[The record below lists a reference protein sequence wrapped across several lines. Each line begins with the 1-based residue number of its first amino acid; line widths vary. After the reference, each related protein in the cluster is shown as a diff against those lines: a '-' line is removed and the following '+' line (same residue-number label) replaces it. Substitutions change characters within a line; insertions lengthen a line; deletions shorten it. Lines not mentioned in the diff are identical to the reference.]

1 MSKENYKEKNKKN
14 QYHHLNRDQRA
25 QIEILVNEVDE
36 NGKRIYSNADIAN
49 KIGVNRTTIWR
60 ELKNR
65 IKSKI
70 NIRSGRIK
78 NKPYNVEDAQYD
90 ADYKRAFSKAVYLVE
105 QYPKLAKF
113 IEDKIKI
120 DKWAPDVIAG
130 YIESHQLYLQEGF
143 TSISTTT
150 IYRAIHYHLLKVTK
164 DDTRRMNKF
173 NKENDCYEQ
182 EKQVPESK
190 KNNSI
195 ELRPDIINNRER
207 FGDWELDTVIS
218 TSKGKHQCL
227 MTLTDRKIRF
237 EIIAKLEGKTSEEV
251 IKKIKKIKSII
262 KNNLNDIIKSI
273 STDNGSE
280 FSAWKEIQEI
290 LNTTVYFCHPYA
302 SYEKGTNE
310 KHNGIIR
317 YFIPKGE
324 LIENYS
330 SKDIENIANWM
341 NNYPRKI
348 FGYKTPIEMLKE
360 EINDNNLFN
369 KIINIQK
376 ELNTI

>member
-1 MSKENYKEKNKKN
+1 MSIDNNKLKTQKM
-14 QYHHLNRDQRA
+14 QYHHLTRDQRA

-36 NGKRIYSNADIAN
+36 NGKRIYSNADIAR
-49 KIGVNRTTIWR
+49 KLKVHRSTIGR

-65 IKSKI
+65 IKSKLMVKTGKI
-70 NIRSGRIK
+70 I
-78 NKPYNVEDAQYD
+78 NKPYNVDDAQYD

-113 IEDKIKI
+113 IEDKIKK

-130 YIESHQLYLQEGF
+130 YIESHELYLLNGF

-150 IYRAIHYHLLKVTK
+150 IYRAIHYHLINVSK
-164 DDTRRMNKF
+164 DDTRRMTKF
-173 NKENDCYEQ
+173 NTENDCYEN
-182 EKQVPESK
+182 EKKVSDSK

-207 FGDWELDTVIS
+207 FGDWELDTVVG
-218 TSKGKHQCL
+218 TSKGKHECL

-251 IKKIKKIKSII
+251 VNKMKKIKSII

-280 FSAWKEIQEI
+280 FSAWKEIQKI
-290 LNTTVYFCHPYA
+290 LNTTVYFCHPY
-302 SYEKGTNE
+302 SSFEKGTNE

-330 SKDIENIANWM
+330 NKDIENIANWM

-348 FGYKTPIEMLKE
+348 FGYKTPIEMLRE
-360 EINDNNLFN
+360 EIKDDNLFN

-376 ELNTI
+376 KLNVV

>member
-1 MSKENYKEKNKKN
+1 MSENNNKIKSKKN

-25 QIEILVNEVDE
+25 QIEILVNAVDT
-36 NGKRIYSNADIAN
+36 NGKRIYSNADIAD
-49 KIGVNRTTIWR
+49 KIGVDRTTIWR
-60 ELKNR
+60 ELKHR

-70 NIRSGRIK
+70 NIKTGKIK
-78 NKPYNVEDAQYD
+78 NKPYNVADAQYD
-90 ADYKRAFSKAVYLVE
+90 ADYKRAFSKAVYLVD

-120 DKWAPDVIAG
+120 DKWAPDVVAG
-130 YIESHQLYLQEGF
+130 YIESHKLYLQDGF
-143 TSISTTT
+143 ASISTTT
-150 IYRAIHYHLLKVTK
+150 IYRAIHYNLLKVTK
-164 DDTRRMNKF
+164 NDTRRMNKF
-173 NKENDCYEQ
+173 NKEKDCYKY
-182 EKQVPESK
+182 EKQVSESK
-190 KNNSI
+190 KSNSI
-195 ELRPDIINNRER
+195 ELRPDNINNRER

-237 EIIAKLEGKTSEEV
+237 EIIARLDGKTKDDV
-251 IKKIKKIKSII
+251 IDKIKKIKSII
-262 KNNLNDIIKSI
+262 QNNLNDVIKSV
-273 STDNGSE
+273 STDNGTE

-302 SYEKGTNE
+302 SFEKGTNE

-330 SKDIENIANWM
+330 NEEINNIANWM

-348 FGYKTPIEMLKE
+348 FGYKTPVEMLRKE
-360 EINDNNLFN
+360 IKDTNLFN
-369 KIINIQK
+369 EIINIQK
-376 ELNTI
+376 ELNAI

>member
-1 MSKENYKEKNKKN
+1 MSKKNYKEKNKKN

-25 QIEILVNEVDE
+25 QIEILVNEHDE
-36 NGKRIYSNADIAN
+36 RGKRKYSNADIAA
-49 KIGVNRTTIWR
+49 KLGVHRTTIWR
-60 ELKNR
+60 ELKYR

-70 NIRSGRIK
+70 TIRSGKIK
-78 NKPYNVEDAQYD
+78 NKPYNVDDAQYD
-90 ADYKRAFSKAVYLVE
+90 ADYKRAFSKSIYLVE
-105 QYPKLAKF
+105 QYPKLAEF
-113 IEDKIKI
+113 IDEKIKK

-150 IYRAIHYHLLKVTK
+150 IYRAIHYHLLKTTK

-173 NKENDCYEQ
+173 KKEKDCYQ
-182 EKQVPESK
+182 SRKRVSESK

-207 FGDWELDTVIS
+207 FGDWELDTVVS
-218 TSKGKHQCL
+218 TSKGQHQCL

-237 EIIAKLEGKTSEEV
+237 EIITRLEGKTKDEV
-251 IKKIKKIKSII
+251 ANKIKKIRSII
-262 KNNLNDIIKSI
+262 KNNLNDIVKSI
-273 STDNGSE
+273 STDNGTE
-280 FSAWKEIQEI
+280 FSAWKKIQKL

-302 SYEKGTNE
+302 SFEKGTNE

-317 YFIPKGE
+317 YFIPKGD

-330 SKDIENIANWM
+330 NKDINDIANWM
-341 NNYPRKI
+341 NNYPRKM
-348 FGYKTPIEMLKE
+348 FGYKTPIEMLRE
-360 EINDNNLFN
+360 EIKDDNLFN

-376 ELNTI
+376 NLNVI

>member
-1 MSKENYKEKNKKN
+1 MSKENYKEKNHKN

-36 NGKRIYSNADIAN
+36 NGKRVYSNADIAQ

-60 ELKNR
+60 ELKKR

-70 NIRSGRIK
+70 MIRSGKIK
-78 NKPYNVEDAQYD
+78 NNPYNVDDAQYD
-90 ADYKRAFSKAVYLVE
+90 AEYKRSFSKANYLVE
-105 QYPKLAKF
+105 QYPKLAEY
-113 IEDKIKI
+113 IEEKIKK

-130 YIESHQLYLQEGF
+130 YIESHKLYLQDGF

-173 NKENDCYEQ
+173 NKEKDCYKS
-182 EKQVPESK
+182 EKKISESK

-195 ELRPDIINNRER
+195 ELRPKIINNRER
-207 FGDWELDTVIS
+207 FGDWELDTVVS

-237 EIIAKLEGKTSEEV
+237 EIIARLNGKTQDEV
-251 IKKIKKIKSII
+251 LKKMKRIKSLI
-262 KNNLNDIIKSI
+262 KNNLKFIIKSI

-280 FSAWKEIQEI
+280 FSAWKQIEKI
-290 LNTTVYFCHPYA
+290 LKTTIYFCHPYC
-302 SYEKGTNE
+302 SGEKGTNE
-310 KHNGIIR
+310 KHNGMIR
-317 YFIPKGE
+317 YFIPKGK

-330 SKDIENIANWM
+330 NKDIEDIANWM

-348 FGYKTPIEMLKE
+348 FGYKTPIEMLKK
-360 EINDNNLFN
+360 EINDSKLFN

-376 ELNTI
+376 ELNAI

>member
-1 MSKENYKEKNKKN
+1 MSKQNYNEKNCKN

-25 QIEILVNEVDE
+25 KIEVLVNEKDK
-36 NGKRIYSNADIAN
+36 NGKRVYSNADIA
-49 KIGVNRTTIWR
+49 KRIGVHRTTIWR

-70 NIRSGRIK
+70 MIRTGNIK
-78 NKPYNVEDAQYD
+78 NIPYNVDDAQYD
-90 ADYKRAFSKAVYLVE
+90 ADYKRSFSKANYLVE
-105 QYPKLAKF
+105 QYPKLAEF
-113 IEDKIKI
+113 IEEKILKY
-120 DKWAPDVIAG
+120 KWSPDVIAG

-173 NKENDCYEQ
+173 NTEKDCYED
-182 EKQVPESK
+182 EKKVSENK
-190 KNNSI
+190 KGNSI
-195 ELRPDIINNRER
+195 ELRPDVINNRER

-218 TSKGKHQCL
+218 TSKGQHECL

-237 EIIAKLEGKTSEEV
+237 EIIARLKGKTKEEV
-251 IKKIKKIKSII
+251 LNKIKKIKSII
-262 KNNLNDIIKSI
+262 KNNLYDIIKSI
-273 STDNGSE
+273 STDNGTE
-280 FSAWKEIQEI
+280 FSAWKEIEKI
-290 LNTTVYFCHPYA
+290 LNTTIYFCHPY
-302 SYEKGTNE
+302 SSFEKGTNE
-310 KHNGIIR
+310 KHNSMIR

-330 SKDIENIANWM
+330 NQDINEIAYWM

-360 EINDNNLFN
+360 ELNNDYLFN

-376 ELNTI
+376 ELNAV

>member
-173 NKENDCYEQ
+173 NKEKDCYEQ

-376 ELNTI
+376 ELNAI

>member
-70 NIRSGRIK
+70 NIKSGRIK

-173 NKENDCYEQ
+173 NKEKDCYEQ

-237 EIIAKLEGKTSEEV
+237 EIIAKLDGKTSEEV

-317 YFIPKGE
+317 YFIPKGK

-376 ELNTI
+376 ELNAI

>member
-1 MSKENYKEKNKKN
+1 MSQENNKLKIKKN
-14 QYHHLNRDQRA
+14 QYHHLTRDQRA
-25 QIEILVNEVDE
+25 KIEILVNEKDE
-36 NGKRIYSNADIAN
+36 RGKRIYSNDDIA
-49 KIGVNRTTIWR
+49 KKLKVNRTTIWR
-60 ELKNR
+60 ELKYR

-70 NIRSGRIK
+70 NLKSGKIK
-78 NKPYNVEDAQYD
+78 NKPYNVDDAQYD
-90 ADYKRAFSKAVYLVE
+90 ADYKRAFSKAVYIVE

-130 YIESHQLYLQEGF
+130 YIESHKLYLQDGF

-164 DDTRRMNKF
+164 NDTRRMTKF
-173 NKENDCYEQ
+173 NKEKDCYES

-195 ELRPDIINNRER
+195 ELRPDVINNRER

-237 EIIAKLEGKTSEEV
+237 EIIARLEEKTKEEV
-251 IKKIKKIKSII
+251 LNKIKKISKII
-262 KNNLNDIIKSI
+262 KDNLNDIIKSI
-273 STDNGSE
+273 STDNGTE
-280 FSAWKEIQEI
+280 FSAWKEMQET
-290 LNTTVYFCHPYA
+290 LNTTIYFCHPYA

-317 YFIPKGE
+317 YFIPKGD

-330 SKDIENIANWM
+330 NKDIEDIANWM

-348 FGYKTPIEMLKE
+348 FNYKTPIEILRE
-360 EINDNNLFN
+360 EIKDDNLFK

-376 ELNTI
+376 ELNAV

>member
-1 MSKENYKEKNKKN
+1 MSKENYKEKTIKN

-25 QIEILVNEVDE
+25 QIEILVNEKDK
-36 NGKRIYSNADIAN
+36 NGNRIYSNADIAN
-49 KIGVNRTTIWR
+49 KLGVHRTTIWR

-70 NIRSGRIK
+70 NVISGKIK
-78 NKPYNVEDAQYD
+78 NNPYNVDDAQYD
-90 ADYKRAFSKAVYLVE
+90 ADYKRAFSKAIYLVE

-130 YIESHQLYLQEGF
+130 YIESHELYLQDGF

-164 DDTRRMNKF
+164 NDTRRMNKF
-173 NKENDCYEQ
+173 NKEKDCYEQ
-182 EKQVPESK
+182 EKQVSKSK

-218 TSKGKHQCL
+218 TSKGNHQCL

-237 EIIAKLEGKTSEEV
+237 EIIARLKGKTSEEV
-251 IKKIKKIKSII
+251 VNKIKKIKNII
-262 KNNLNDIIKSI
+262 KNNLCDIIKSI

-280 FSAWKEIQEI
+280 FSSWKEIQNI

-302 SYEKGTNE
+302 SFEKGTNE

-317 YFIPKGE
+317 YFIPKGK

-330 SKDIENIANWM
+330 NKEINDIANWM

-348 FGYKTPIEMLKE
+348 FGYKTPTEMLRD
-360 EINDNNLFN
+360 EIKDNNLFN

-376 ELNTI
+376 ELNAI

>member
-14 QYHHLNRDQRA
+14 QYHHLTRDQRA

-36 NGKRIYSNADIAN
+36 NGKRTYSNADIAK

-70 NIRSGRIK
+70 MIRSGKIK
-78 NKPYNVEDAQYD
+78 NNPYNVDDAQYD
-90 ADYKRAFSKAVYLVE
+90 ANYKRAFSKAIYLVE

-130 YIESHQLYLQEGF
+130 YIESHQLYLQDGF

-150 IYRAIHYHLLKVTK
+150 IYRAIHYHLLNVTK
-164 DDTRRMNKF
+164 NDTRRMNKF
-173 NKENDCYEQ
+173 NKEKDCYEQ
-182 EKQVPESK
+182 EKKVPESK

-195 ELRPDIINNRER
+195 ELRPDVINNRER

-237 EIIAKLEGKTSEEV
+237 EIIARLEGKTSDEV
-251 IKKIKKIKSII
+251 INKIKKIKSII
-262 KNNLNDIIKSI
+262 ENNLNDIIKSI
-273 STDNGSE
+273 STDNGNE

-290 LNTTVYFCHPYA
+290 LNTTIYFCHPYA
-302 SYEKGTNE
+302 SFEKGTNE
-310 KHNGIIR
+310 KHNSIIR
-317 YFIPKGE
+317 YFIPKGT

-330 SKDIENIANWM
+330 NKEINDIANWM

-348 FGYKTPIEMLKE
+348 FGYKTPLEMLKE
-360 EINDNNLFN
+360 EINDNYLFN

-376 ELNTI
+376 ELNAI

>member
-1 MSKENYKEKNKKN
+1 M
-14 QYHHLNRDQRA
+14 
-25 QIEILVNEVDE
+25 
-36 NGKRIYSNADIAN
+36 
-49 KIGVNRTTIWR
+49 
-60 ELKNR
+60 
-65 IKSKI
+65 
-70 NIRSGRIK
+70 IRSGKIK
-78 NKPYNVEDAQYD
+78 NNPYNVADAQYD
-90 ADYKRAFSKAVYLVE
+90 ADYKRSFSKAVYLVE

-120 DKWAPDVIAG
+120 DKWAPDVISG
-130 YIESHQLYLQEGF
+130 YIESHQLYLQDGF

-164 DDTRRMNKF
+164 NDTRRMNKF
-173 NKENDCYEQ
+173 NKEKDCYEQ
-182 EKQVPESK
+182 EKQVSESK

-195 ELRPDIINNRER
+195 ELRPDVINNRER

-237 EIIAKLEGKTSEEV
+237 EIIARLECKTSEEV

-262 KNNLNDIIKSI
+262 KNNLNNIIKSI

-280 FSAWKEIQEI
+280 FSAWKEIQKI

-302 SYEKGTNE
+302 SFEKGTNE

-317 YFIPKGE
+317 YFIPKGK

-330 SKDIENIANWM
+330 NKDIEDIANWM

-376 ELNTI
+376 ELNAI

>member
-1 MSKENYKEKNKKN
+1 MSKENNKLKTKKK

-36 NGKRIYSNADIAN
+36 NDKRVYSNSDIA
-49 KIGVNRTTIWR
+49 KKLGVDRTTIWR

-70 NIRSGRIK
+70 NIRSGKIT

-105 QYPKLAKF
+105 QYPKLAEF
-113 IEDKIKI
+113 IDEKILK
-120 DKWAPDVIAG
+120 DKWAPDVISG
-130 YIESHQLYLQEGF
+130 YIESHELYLQDGF

-150 IYRAIHYHLLKVTK
+150 IYRAIHYHLLKSTK

-173 NKENDCYEQ
+173 NKEKDCYQ
-182 EKQVPESK
+182 SEKKVSESK
-190 KNNSI
+190 KGNSI
-195 ELRPDIINNRER
+195 DLRPDVINNRER
-207 FGDWELDTVIS
+207 FGDWELDTVVS

-237 EIIAKLEGKTSEEV
+237 EIIVRLEGKTKDEV
-251 IKKIKKIKSII
+251 INKIRKIKSII
-262 KNNLNDIIKSI
+262 KDNLNDIIKSI

-330 SKDIENIANWM
+330 NKDIENIANWM

-369 KIINIQK
+369 NIINIQK
-376 ELNTI
+376 ELNAV

>member
-36 NGKRIYSNADIAN
+36 NGKRVYSNADIAT
-49 KIGVNRTTIWR
+49 KIGVDRTTIWR

-70 NIRSGRIK
+70 IIRSGKIK

-90 ADYKRAFSKAVYLVE
+90 ADYKRAFSKAIYLVE

-130 YIESHQLYLQEGF
+130 YIESHELYLQEGF

-173 NKENDCYEQ
+173 NKERDCYEQ
-182 EKQVPESK
+182 EKQVSESK

-195 ELRPDIINNRER
+195 ELRPDIINNRDR

-251 IKKIKKIKSII
+251 IKKIKNIKSII

-302 SYEKGTNE
+302 SYEKGTKQ

-330 SKDIENIANWM
+330 SKDIEEIANWM

-376 ELNTI
+376 ELNAI

>member
-25 QIEILVNEVDE
+25 QIEILINEKNS
-36 NGKRIYSNADIAN
+36 NGKRIYSNADIAR
-49 KIGVNRTTIWR
+49 KLGVHRSTIGR
-60 ELKNR
+60 ELKSR
-65 IKSKI
+65 IKSTI
-70 NIRSGRIK
+70 IIRSGKIK
-78 NKPYNVEDAQYD
+78 NTPYNVEDAQYD
-90 ADYKRAFSKAVYLVE
+90 ADYKRAFSKANYLVE

-113 IEDKIKI
+113 IEEKIKK

-130 YIESHQLYLQEGF
+130 YIESHELYLQDGF

-150 IYRAIHYHLLKVTK
+150 IYRAIHYNLLNVTK
-164 DDTRRMNKF
+164 NDTRRMNRF
-173 NKENDCYEQ
+173 NKEKDCYES
-182 EKQVPESK
+182 EKKVSESK

-237 EIIAKLEGKTSEEV
+237 EIIARLEGKTADEV
-251 IKKIKKIKSII
+251 INKMKKIKNII
-262 KNNLNDIIKSI
+262 KIDLNNIIKSI

-280 FSAWKEIQEI
+280 FSAWKKIEKI
-290 LNTTVYFCHPYA
+290 LKATVYFCHPYC
-302 SYEKGTNE
+302 SGEKGTNE
-310 KHNGIIR
+310 KHNGMIR
-317 YFIPKGE
+317 YFIPKGD

-330 SKDIENIANWM
+330 NKEINDIASWM

-348 FGYKTPIEMLKE
+348 FGYKTPVEMLKE
-360 EINDNNLFN
+360 EINDDDLFN

-376 ELNTI
+376 KLNVV

>member
-1 MSKENYKEKNKKN
+1 MSQENNKLKTKKN
-14 QYHHLNRDQRA
+14 QYHHLTRDQRA
-25 QIEILVNEVDE
+25 KIEILVNEKDE
-36 NGKRIYSNADIAN
+36 RGKRIYSNDDIA
-49 KIGVNRTTIWR
+49 KKLKVNRTTIWR
-60 ELKNR
+60 ELKYR

-70 NIRSGRIK
+70 NLKSGKIK
-78 NKPYNVEDAQYD
+78 NKPYNVDDAQYD
-90 ADYKRAFSKAVYLVE
+90 ADYKRAFSKAVYIVE

-130 YIESHQLYLQEGF
+130 YIESHKLYLQDGF

-164 DDTRRMNKF
+164 NDTRRMTKF
-173 NKENDCYEQ
+173 NKEKDCYES
-182 EKQVPESK
+182 EKQVSENK

-195 ELRPDIINNRER
+195 ELRPDVINNRER

-237 EIIAKLEGKTSEEV
+237 EIIARLEEKTKEEV
-251 IKKIKKIKSII
+251 LNKIKKISKII
-262 KNNLNDIIKSI
+262 KDNLNDIIKSI
-273 STDNGSE
+273 STDNGTE
-280 FSAWKEIQEI
+280 FSAWKEMQET
-290 LNTTVYFCHPYA
+290 LNTTIYFCHPYA

-317 YFIPKGE
+317 YFIPKGN

-330 SKDIENIANWM
+330 NKDIEDIANWM

-348 FGYKTPIEMLKE
+348 FNYKTPIEILRE
-360 EINDNNLFN
+360 EIKDDNLFK

-376 ELNTI
+376 ELNAV

>member
-25 QIEILVNEVDE
+25 QIEILINEKDK
-36 NGKRIYSNADIAN
+36 NGKRIYSNTNIAA
-49 KIGVNRTTIWR
+49 KLGVHRTTIWR
-60 ELKNR
+60 ELKYR

-70 NIRSGRIK
+70 MIRSSKIK
-78 NKPYNVEDAQYD
+78 NKSYNVDDAQYD
-90 ADYKRAFSKAVYLVE
+90 ADYKRSFSKAVYLVE
-105 QYPKLAKF
+105 KYPKLADF
-113 IEDKIKI
+113 IDEKIKK

-130 YIESHQLYLQEGF
+130 YIESHQLYLKEGF

-150 IYRAIHYHLLKVTK
+150 IYRAIHYHLLNSTK

-173 NKENDCYEQ
+173 NTEKDCYQ
-182 EKQVPESK
+182 RGKQVSESK
-190 KNNSI
+190 KDNSI
-195 ELRPDIINNRER
+195 ELRPDNINNRER

-218 TSKGKHQCL
+218 TSKGQHQCL

-237 EIIAKLEGKTSEEV
+237 EIIARLEGKTKDEV
-251 IKKIKKIKSII
+251 VNKIKKIKSII
-262 KNNLNDIIKSI
+262 KSNLNDIIKSI
-273 STDNGSE
+273 STDNGTE
-280 FSAWKEIQEI
+280 FSAWKDIQEL

-302 SYEKGTNE
+302 SFEKGTNE

-317 YFIPKGE
+317 YFIPKGN

-330 SKDIENIANWM
+330 NKDINDIANWM

-348 FGYKTPIEMLKE
+348 FGYKTPFEMLRQ
-360 EINDNNLFN
+360 EIKDDNLFN

-376 ELNTI
+376 ELIAI